1 MAQDPQSIG
10 RYVVQRVLGRGAMGV
25 VYLAQDPLLKRP
37 VAIKT
42 MRDAGGGDEQEST
55 MERFK
60 REAEISA
67 RLNHPNIITVYDVGV
82 DPAMGPFLA
91 MEYIDG
97 ASLATLSRHGLAPEV
112 GLRLLVQAM
121 AALQAAAEA
130 GIVHRDVKPE
140 NMLVR
145 RDGRLKLMD
154 FGIARGGDS
163 RLTQA
168 GMVFGT
174 PSYTAPELLT
184 GSEAS
189 PATDRYAF
197 AVTAFEMFT
206 GKLPF
211 QGSSVGSTLYRI
223 VHEPP
228 AFPDGFDPS
237 LQLVFAKAFMK
248 DPADRYE
255 DLPSFLLA
263 LSDALPISQEF
274 RIKLH
279 NLIEGDEAF
288 GGSTLQGVKTSAP
301 FGVDLVQPTPRPN
314 PSPLPTEHLPTL
326 DPEPELDVEPELLE
340 QPEEAAPSRPPMP
353 PTEFVALDK
362 VAAILDGNPLGAAAG
377 TPEAPAAIKPARE
390 EAEAAS
396 QREDPAFLAA
406 AVLLED
412 SDSWAASLFA
422 DHGSEAA
429 RRSGPMPP
437 AEPTPRPGEPL
448 IIAPSGEMPRPAP
461 PQPEAPA
468 GSTRAPGEA
477 EDAGLAAK
485 PAEAPEGPRTRPSPE
500 APPPRPRRGL
510 MPWLAVLAVVLLLGA
525 GVAAFLPKARR
536 VDISSTPAGASVY
549 LFGKFLGTTPLSQA
563 KIPGK
568 AAVLKFELQ
577 GYIPQTRELKPE
589 ETQVEVALEG
599 LPWTTAVRSDPSGA
613 EVLLNDAPK
622 GLTPLTELQVPSTGA
637 QVLTLRLKGFAD
649 TVIKLDKDIPIPDPV
664 VMTPVNFKASV
675 VSDPPGAEI
684 LLNGTPRGRTPKEL
698 EITSAA
704 DQVLVLRLKGYEEW
718 SARLDPARPLPSPIL
733 LKVKYARLSV
743 HSEPAG
749 ATVFLDG
756 KQIGVTPL
764 EGVPVPMNQPHQ
776 LRLAHEGH
784 QDWTGPFEAGSELP
798 NPIRLQP
805 KPRLGSP
812 AVPLEP
818 EKPKEPVKKPGFWK
832 RLFGGGEKKDPPAK
846 D

>member
-42 MRDAGGGDEQEST
+42 MRDGEGGDEQEST

-91 MEYIDG
+91 MEFIDG
-97 ASLATLSRHGLAPEV
+97 ASLASLSRHGLAPEV

-197 AVTAFEMFT
+197 AVTAYELFT

-228 AFPDGFDPS
+228 AFPQDIDPA

-255 DLPSFLLA
+255 DLPAFLLA
-263 LSDALPISQEF
+263 LSDALPISREF
-274 RIKLH
+274 RAKLH

-288 GGSTLQGVKTSAP
+288 GGSTLHGVRTSAP
-301 FGVDLVQPTPRPN
+301 FGVDLVQPTPRPEA
-314 PSPLPTEHLPTL
+314 SPLPTENLPL
-326 DPEPELDVEPELLE
+326 LEPEPELDVEPE
-340 QPEEAAPSRPPMP
+340 PPAPAPSEPVRPPLP
-353 PTEFVALDK
+353 PTEFVSLDK
-362 VAAILDGNPLGAAAG
+362 VSALLDGPPPAGMRMESGPGA
-377 TPEAPAAIKPARE
+377 
-390 EAEAAS
+390 AEAAAPEEPEALP
-396 QREDPAFLAA
+396 QREDPALLAA

-412 SDSWAASLFA
+412 SDSWAANLFA
-422 DHGSEAA
+422 EHAPDGS
-429 RRSGPMPP
+429 RSSGSLPP
-437 AEPTPRPGEPL
+437 PEPTPRPGEPVV
-448 IIAPSGEMPRPAP
+448 IAPSGEMSRPGT
-461 PQPEAPA
+461 PQPQGLEDLSEAPA
-468 GSTRAPGEA
+468 EA
-477 EDAGLAAK
+477 TAAAAQ
-485 PAEAPEGPRTRPSPE
+485 PAEAPPADAE
-500 APPPRPRRGL
+500 APRSRRNPLLWVLGL
-510 MPWLAVLAVVLLLGA
+510 AAVALLAFGA
-525 GVAAFLPKARR
+525 YRFLPTSRR
-536 VDISSTPAGASVY
+536 VDIISTPAGANVY
-549 LFGKFLGTTPLSQA
+549 LFGQFLGTTPLPQA
-563 KIPGK
+563 KLPGR
-568 AAVLKFELQ
+568 AAVLKFEMQ
-577 GYIPQTRELKPE
+577 GFIPQTREVRPDE
-589 ETQVEVALEG
+589 RSVEVALEG
-599 LPWTTAVRSDPSGA
+599 LPWTTAVRSDPPGA

-622 GLTPLTELQVPSTGA
+622 GVTPLSELQVPSTGT

-649 TVIKLDKDIPIPDPV
+649 MVITLDKDIPIPDPV
-664 VMTPVNFKASV
+664 VMTPVNFKVSV
-675 VSDPPGAEI
+675 ASDPPGAEI

-704 DQVLVLRLKGYEEW
+704 DQVLALRLKGYEEW
-718 SARLDPARPLPSPIL
+718 SARLDPAKPLPNPVP
-733 LKVKYARLSV
+733 LKVRIAKLSV

-756 KQIGVTPL
+756 KQIGITPL
-764 EGVPVPMNQPHQ
+764 EGLPVPMNQPHQ
-776 LRLAHEGH
+776 LKLAHDGY
-784 QDWTGPFEAGSELP
+784 QDWTGPFEPGTELP
-798 NPIRLQP
+798 NPIRLQAKP
-805 KPRLGSP
+805 KLGSP

-832 RLFGGGEKKDPPAK
+832 RLFGGGDKKADSRK

>member
-42 MRDAGGGDEQEST
+42 MRDGGGGDEQEST

-91 MEYIDG
+91 MEFIDG
-97 ASLATLSRHGLAPEV
+97 ASLASLSRHGLAPEV

-121 AALQAAAEA
+121 AALQSAAEA

-184 GSEAS
+184 GSDAS

-197 AVTAFEMFT
+197 AVTAFEIFT
-206 GKLPF
+206 GRLPF

-228 AFPDGFDPS
+228 AFPDGIDLD

-255 DLPSFLLA
+255 DLPAFMLA
-263 LSDALPISQEF
+263 LCDALPIGHEF
-274 RIKLH
+274 RVKLH
-279 NLIEGDEAF
+279 NLIEGEDSF
-288 GGSTLQGVKTSAP
+288 GAATLHGIKTSGP
-301 FGVDLVQPTPRPN
+301 FGLDRAEATPN
-314 PSPLPTEHLPTL
+314 PAHPPLPTESLEL
-326 DPEPELDVEPELLE
+326 LEAEPELEVEPEVPATPPSP
-340 QPEEAAPSRPPMP
+340 PEKPAPPRPPQP
-353 PTEFVALDK
+353 ITEFFEPLVPEIRPGGPAPEGPK
-362 VAAILDGNPLGAAAG
+362 VHDD
-377 TPEAPAAIKPARE
+377 
-390 EAEAAS
+390 AAS
-396 QREDPAFLAA
+396 LAA
-406 AVLLED
+406 AALLED
-412 SDSWAASLFA
+412 SASWAANLFLEHEPDA
-422 DHGSEAA
+422 ERPGT
-429 RRSGPMPP
+429 GPLPELESQES
-437 AEPTPRPGEPL
+437 AEPESQGASASLAATPARPKSPKTKP
-448 IIAPSGEMPRPAP
+448 IQATDRV
-461 PQPEAPA
+461 QDPEAMEHKGKQGGLLKWLLA
-468 GSTRAPGEA
+468 
-477 EDAGLAAK
+477 LAAV
-485 PAEAPEGPRTRPSPE
+485 A
-500 APPPRPRRGL
+500 L
-510 MPWLAVLAVVLLLGA
+510 LAVGAVR
-525 GVAAFLPKARR
+525 FLPKARR
-536 VDISSTPAGASVY
+536 VDITTTPPGATVY
-549 LFGKFLGTTPLSQA
+549 LFGQVLGTTPLVQA

-568 AAVLKFELQ
+568 VAVLKFEMQ
-577 GYIPQTRELKPE
+577 GFVPVTRELKPG
-589 ETQVEVALEG
+589 ETQVEIALEG
-599 LPWTTAVRSDPSGA
+599 LPWSTAIRSDPAGA
-613 EVLLNDAPK
+613 EVFLNDVAK
-622 GLTPLTELQVPSTGA
+622 GLTPMSELPVPSTGT

-649 TVIKLDKDIPIPDPV
+649 TVITLDKDIPLPDPV
-664 VMTPVNFKASV
+664 VLTPVSFKALV

-684 LLNGTPRGRTPKEL
+684 SLNGTPRGRTPREL
-698 EITSAA
+698 EVTSAA
-704 DQVLVLRLKGYEEW
+704 NQILSLRLKGYEEW
-718 SARLDPARPLPSPIL
+718 SGRLESGKPLPNPIP
-733 LKVKYARLSV
+733 LKVRILKLSV
-743 HSEPAG
+743 HSEPPG
-749 ATVFLDG
+749 AAVHLDG
-756 KQIGVTPL
+756 RQIGITPL
-764 EGVPVPMNQPHQ
+764 EGLPLPMNQVHQ
-776 LRLAHEGH
+776 LRLVREGY
-784 QDWTGPFEAGSELP
+784 QDWTGALDLGTELP
-798 NPIRLQP
+798 NPIHLVP
-805 KPRLGSP
+805 KAKAGS
-812 AVPLEP
+812 ATVPLEP

-832 RLFGGGEKKDPPAK
+832 RLFGGDSKKDAPKK